1 MLKQQTKLRVRLY
14 ARLSKDDG
22 DADKESN
29 SITNQ
34 LQMLRYNA
42 KEKGFEVI
50 GEYVD
55 DGYSGTTFNRPDL
68 NRMIKD
74 AMDDPEPSGIMVKDM
89 SRFGRNNAMFM
100 YYVEEIFPNN
110 DILFIALN
118 DDVDTR
124 FDENEMMP
132 FKSIMNEYYARD
144 TSKKIRSVKKT
155 TALSGGFCG
164 SFAPYGYVV
173 DPENKRKLLVDSD
186 TAPIVKRI
194 FELSKQG
201 NSVHQ
206 IARTLC
212 EDGVLIPRAYRAM
225 KNGTLETSTGFK
237 FPTDWVAKNVKMI
250 LENQV
255 YLGHMVSHKTQT
267 KSFKNKKPVA
277 VPKEEWII
285 VRNTHEA
292 IIDEETFELVQKFIS
307 VKKQP
312 NKTGR
317 PNIFVGLVKCPDCGR
332 NMAFSN
338 PNGREPRF
346 RCRTYVRNSNLCTTH
361 AISYEALQ
369 QIVMSDIQKHIKNME
384 ALGDQFIQEM
394 HELSEKGGS
403 KKIKQFEKDLEVAE
417 KRIAEID
424 SVIMKLF
431 EQNALGKISDER
443 FEKMSSAYES
453 EQKELA
459 QKRDELRT
467 KIRAEEKKTQST
479 NQFLETIRKYETV
492 TELNRSMLVE
502 LIDSIYVYQ
511 AEGTGKDRKQR
522 WKLTIVFLRGLN
534 VVSPDGN
541 GRMSRLLTLLILY
554 KSEYYV
560 GQYISIERL
569 ISDTKENYYEALQE
583 SSWEWHEGR
592 NDYAPFVKYMLGVIV
607 AAYRE
612 FADRVE
618 ILTDKTIS
626 KSDRIEDIIR
636 NSYGRITK
644 AEIAAQCPEISQTT
658 IQRTLNELLKN
669 NQIIKIGG
677 GRYTSYVWNRENE

>member
-1 MLKQQTKLRVRLY
+1 MLYYFVEFAGSFANIALLLLFIGRLFPQKEPISRWFYVY

-173 DPENKRKLLVDSD
+173 DPENKRKLLVDPD

-212 EDGVLIPRAYRAM
+212 EDDVLIPRAYRAM
-225 KNGTLETSTGFK
+225 KKGTLETSTGFK

-522 WKLTIVFLRGLN
+522 
-534 VVSPDGN
+534 
-541 GRMSRLLTLLILY
+541 
-554 KSEYYV
+554 
-560 GQYISIERL
+560 
-569 ISDTKENYYEALQE
+569 
-583 SSWEWHEGR
+583 
-592 NDYAPFVKYMLGVIV
+592 
-607 AAYRE
+607 
-612 FADRVE
+612 VE
-618 ILTDKTIS
+618 INYRFLAGS
-626 KSDRIEDIIR
+626 QC
-636 NSYGRITK
+636 G
-644 AEIAAQCPEISQTT
+644 IA
-658 IQRTLNELLKN
+658 
-669 NQIIKIGG
+669 
-677 GRYTSYVWNRENE
+677 

>member
-173 DPENKRKLLVDSD
+173 DPENKRKLLVDPD

-212 EDGVLIPRAYRAM
+212 EDDVLIPRAYRAM
-225 KNGTLETSTGFK
+225 KKGTLETSTGFK

-522 WKLTIVFLRGLN
+522 
-534 VVSPDGN
+534 
-541 GRMSRLLTLLILY
+541 
-554 KSEYYV
+554 
-560 GQYISIERL
+560 
-569 ISDTKENYYEALQE
+569 
-583 SSWEWHEGR
+583 
-592 NDYAPFVKYMLGVIV
+592 
-607 AAYRE
+607 
-612 FADRVE
+612 VE
-618 ILTDKTIS
+618 INYRFLAGS
-626 KSDRIEDIIR
+626 QC
-636 NSYGRITK
+636 G
-644 AEIAAQCPEISQTT
+644 IAWME
-658 IQRTLNELLKN
+658 E
-669 NQIIKIGG
+669 
-677 GRYTSYVWNRENE
+677 RYPMMEMEMHTGCMQSLFPL